1 MARDISSMCQPF
13 LFPLC
18 QFREVLANPS
28 HVADRLVLGPEDAR
42 SSVVNRYGEFKAVFG
57 FCPARVRREWLS
69 SVCTSATIALAGKSR
84 LAPATFHWHRLWPRG
99 LYNYWR
105 SSYLKS

>member
-1 MARDISSMCQPF
+1 MCQPF

-57 FCPARVRREWLS
+57 LVPEIAILVELEPHRFALDHFCEGHESQHTQTQAV
-69 SVCTSATIALAGKSR
+69 
-84 LAPATFHWHRLWPRG
+84 APILRHAITG
-99 LYNYWR
+99 
-105 SSYLKS
+105 